1 MFSKLGKGKKN
12 CLASFFTP
20 IFSCLGQQE
29 GGRKKRTSSEKSL
42 VSFRY
47 RTVREK
53 VLTCGPPRSR
63 EKRKRRGREG
73 NPFSF
78 DRGHVQRRY
87 FSEARGGREKK
98 KSSSFPPFLFFLMT
112 DLGKMKWSRWRR
124 RRKKRS
130 LEEEEEA
137 TSFLSSSSPT
147 QRENLVR
154 RRRRKG
160 CWSVLPQEMGDGGR
174 RKEGRRS
181 SVQK

>member
-1 MFSKLGKGKKN
+1 M
-12 CLASFFTP
+12 
-20 IFSCLGQQE
+20 
-29 GGRKKRTSSEKSL
+29 
-42 VSFRY
+42 
-47 RTVREK
+47 
-53 VLTCGPPRSR
+53 LTCGPPRSR

-160 CWSVLPQEMGDGGR
+160 CWSVLPQEMGDG
-174 RKEGRRS
+174 RKEEGRKEEFCAKVTLVRAIS
-181 SVQK
+181 CSACTKEEKDEQVRKRPREHTVEL